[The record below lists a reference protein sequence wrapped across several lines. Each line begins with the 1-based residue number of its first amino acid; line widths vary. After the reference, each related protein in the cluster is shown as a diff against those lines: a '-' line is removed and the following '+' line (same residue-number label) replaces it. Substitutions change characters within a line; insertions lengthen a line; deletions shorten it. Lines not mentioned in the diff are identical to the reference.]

1 MTAVMS
7 NEVRERLSSV
17 ETQIESQTG
26 RLEDIR
32 STLQELVRY
41 TVKNQD
47 NRKKLEAHDGRL
59 DELEARARAQRER
72 WWVITTLASVLTIIL
87 NILFNLL

>member
-1 MTAVMS
+1 MS

-41 TVKNQD
+41 TVKNED

-59 DELEARARAQRER
+59 DELEKQARAQRAR